1 MNNSVYGKIME
12 NLRKRTKVRLVNNAK
27 NYKKYVSRPSF
38 ASQKIF
44 NENLVAIHGIKP
56 VLTLDKPI
64 YVGFGILDLSILLMF
79 EFHYKYIE
87 TKYNN
92 RAKLL
97 FSDTESLDYEIEAN
111 DVYEDFL

>member
-1 MNNSVYGKIME
+1 
-12 NLRKRTKVRLVNNAK
+12 
-27 NYKKYVSRPSF
+27 
-38 ASQKIF
+38 
-44 NENLVAIHGIKP
+44 
-56 VLTLDKPI
+56 
-64 YVGFGILDLSILLMF
+64 MF

>member
-1 MNNSVYGKIME
+1 
-12 NLRKRTKVRLVNNAK
+12 
-27 NYKKYVSRPSF
+27 
-38 ASQKIF
+38 
-44 NENLVAIHGIKP
+44 
-56 VLTLDKPI
+56 
-64 YVGFGILDLSILLMF
+64 MF

-87 TKYNN
+87 TKHNN